1 MCNGIACGRYILY
14 IAHSRHLAVLAL
26 KLQTS
31 MSKGY
36 SLLNTVFLN
45 LLTLYRLFIAW
56 LLKTFQEGSDSANS
70 IYQDYFIFVNCVTEQ
85 KPAAAG
91 QLFLDRAPTLIVV
104 SSCLFSIFEN
114 VNLFYFSSISS
125 QGRQYLLFNEF
136 AFHFPYNKWQFR
148 GNIVSIYIFPSKNL
162 ILNDAILAQ

>member
-1 MCNGIACGRYILY
+1 MQGRVQFRVARWRPQLWSRVFLAAQNKEREYLLQCSLCIVCNGIACGRYILY

-104 SSCLFSIFEN
+104 SSCLFSI
-114 VNLFYFSSISS
+114 
-125 QGRQYLLFNEF
+125 
-136 AFHFPYNKWQFR
+136 
-148 GNIVSIYIFPSKNL
+148 
-162 ILNDAILAQ
+162 